1 MPTKYYYADVRRY
14 IDEGTLDLS
23 VSELLKKEEL
33 KFDSITTNTIY
44 KVYYLIDVYETE
56 NANFTAWRKAYP
68 LEGTIVP
75 STNNGPAGFDL
86 KFTSGEGAAFVN
98 IGKFVD
104 ESVSGKSHTKIA
116 FTRKGGATTGAVSY
130 TPTFTIG
137 WKSTASSNLS
147 NVQINWRNVDN
158 TTNDAPNIIWS
169 TAKKTPTF
177 PITAI
182 KACPQLS
189 GISTSTTSNA
199 ELTIKKYDISA
210 TDNKTWYFIVHR
222 KTKNYDELWTC
233 GLNGEDCKALDT
245 PNLLKDLSSKA
256 NIDKWNAKVASKYI
270 TYKSI
275 SSTVNTDITYKDVP
289 TYVPKG
295 AYRYNP
301 PPYDNKSRTSMGQKA
316 EYEDSDKF
324 KDLAIFPEKTIE
336 RGLIYQDVNGAKAL
350 NRDPEKLKATTD
362 IISASSNQWGFRFMY
377 NPTTFS
383 YSSSSNNSVDWTL
396 GSKDPATLLVGN
408 SNVTFELYLNRI
420 PDLKYLRMS
429 NPKVSQDML
438 YGRTLKDYEK
448 EGILNRGTEYDLEFL
463 YRVLN
468 GDPLNKPLLFDKE
481 YNGASADF
489 GFTTATPCWLQ
500 LNKNLKYFGSV
511 ASLQVNHVMFD
522 LNMIPMLSTVSI
534 TFVRY
539 PALWTATGLGEGV
552 KAGVIKSNIISTEKA
567 PG

>member
-1 MPTKYYYADVRRY
+1 
-14 IDEGTLDLS
+14 
-23 VSELLKKEEL
+23 
-33 KFDSITTNTIY
+33 
-44 KVYYLIDVYETE
+44 
-56 NANFTAWRKAYP
+56 
-68 LEGTIVP
+68 
-75 STNNGPAGFDL
+75 
-86 KFTSGEGAAFVN
+86 
-98 IGKFVD
+98 
-104 ESVSGKSHTKIA
+104 
-116 FTRKGGATTGAVSY
+116 
-130 TPTFTIG
+130 
-137 WKSTASSNLS
+137 
-147 NVQINWRNVDN
+147 
-158 TTNDAPNIIWS
+158 
-169 TAKKTPTF
+169 
-177 PITAI
+177 
-182 KACPQLS
+182 
-189 GISTSTTSNA
+189 
-199 ELTIKKYDISA
+199 
-210 TDNKTWYFIVHR
+210 
-222 KTKNYDELWTC
+222 
-233 GLNGEDCKALDT
+233 
-245 PNLLKDLSSKA
+245 
-256 NIDKWNAKVASKYI
+256 
-270 TYKSI
+270 
-275 SSTVNTDITYKDVP
+275 
-289 TYVPKG
+289 
-295 AYRYNP
+295 
-301 PPYDNKSRTSMGQKA
+301 
-316 EYEDSDKF
+316 
-324 KDLAIFPEKTIE
+324 
-336 RGLIYQDVNGAKAL
+336 
-350 NRDPEKLKATTD
+350 
-362 IISASSNQWGFRFMY
+362 MY

-396 GSKDPATLLVGN
+396 GAKDPATLLVGN

-511 ASLQVNHVMFD
+511 ASLNVNHVMFD

>member
-1 MPTKYYYADVRRY
+1 MATKYYYADVRRY
-14 IDEGTLDLS
+14 IVDGKLDPS
-23 VSELLKKEEL
+23 VSELLNKEEL
-33 KFDSITTNTIY
+33 KQDTVTTNTLY
-44 KVYYLIDVYETE
+44 KIFYLTDVYETE
-56 NANFTAWRKAYP
+56 NANFTAWRKSYP

-75 STNNGPAGFDL
+75 STNNGPAGFNL
-86 KFTSGEGAAFVN
+86 IFTPGEGADFVN
-98 IGKFVD
+98 VGKFVD
-104 ESVSGKSHTKIA
+104 QSVSGKSHTKIA
-116 FTRKGGATTGAVSY
+116 FSRKGGATSGQVFY
-130 TPTFTIG
+130 TPKFTIG
-137 WKSTASSNLS
+137 WKSNAAPNLT
-147 NVQINWRNVDN
+147 NVQINWRNADN

-169 TAKKTPTF
+169 TAKKAPNPPLEKIKQKF
-177 PITAI
+177 PE
-182 KACPQLS
+182 
-189 GISTSTTSNA
+189 ISVIASATA
-199 ELTIKKYDISA
+199 ELTLQKIEISA
-210 TDNKTWYFIVHR
+210 TDNKTWYFIVHH
-222 KTKNYDELWTC
+222 KTKNYNELWTC
-233 GLNGEDCKALDT
+233 DLNGESFTQLSRADDKV
-245 PNLLKDLSSKA
+245 LSSKA
-256 NIDKWNAKVASKYI
+256 SIDKWNAKVAADFLAR
-270 TYKSI
+270 KSLD
-275 SSTVNTDITYKDVP
+275 VVATDVTYKDVP
-289 TYVPKG
+289 TYAPKG
-295 AYRYNP
+295 DYRYNP

-316 EYEDSDKF
+316 EYEDNDTF
-324 KDLAIFPEKTIE
+324 KNLAIFPEKTIE
-336 RGLIYQDVNGAKAL
+336 RGLIYQDVNGAKVL
-350 NRDPEKLKATTD
+350 NRNPEKLKQITTETPGL
-362 IISASSNQWGFRFMY
+362 ASNQWGFRFMY

-429 NPKVSQDML
+429 GTPRVTQEQL
-438 YGRTLKDYEK
+438 YGRKLEDYEV

-468 GDPLNKPLLFDKE
+468 GDPLNKPLLFDKQ
-481 YNGASADF
+481 YGGASADF

-539 PALWTATGLGEGV
+539 PALWTATGLGEAV

>member
-23 VSELLKKEEL
+23 VSELLKKEE
-33 KFDSITTNTIY
+33 FNGDPVTTNTLY

-56 NANFTAWRKAYP
+56 NANFTTWRKAYP
-68 LEGTIVP
+68 LEGTIV
-75 STNNGPAGFDL
+75 SSINNGPAGFNL
-86 KFTSGEGAAFVN
+86 TFTSGEGAAFVN
-98 IGKFVD
+98 VGKFVT
-104 ESVSGKSHTKIA
+104 ESVNGIGHTKIA

-130 TPTFTIG
+130 TPKFTIG
-137 WKSTASSNLS
+137 WKSTAAPNLS
-147 NVQINWRNVDN
+147 NVQINWRNWPDN
-158 TTNDAPNIIWS
+158 TTNDAPNINWS
-169 TAKKTPTF
+169 TAKKPPTF
-177 PITAI
+177 PKTAI
-182 KACPQLS
+182 KDCPQLS
-189 GISTSTTSNA
+189 GISTSATDNA
-199 ELTIKKYDISA
+199 ELTIKKYDISP

-222 KTKNYDELWTC
+222 KTRNYDEIWTC
-233 GLNGEDCKALDT
+233 GLNGENCKGLIT
-245 PNLLKDLSSKA
+245 PDLLKDLSSKA
-256 NIDKWNAKVASKYI
+256 NIDKWNAQVASQYI

-275 SSTVNTDITYKDVP
+275 VNPNTPYKDVP
-289 TYVPKG
+289 TPAPKG
-295 AYRYNP
+295 EYRYNP

-316 EYEDSDKF
+316 EYEDNDKF
-324 KDLAIFPEKTIE
+324 KNLAIFSEKTRE
-336 RGLIYQDVNGAKAL
+336 RGLIYQDVNGAKIL

-362 IISASSNQWGFRFMY
+362 IISDSSNQWGFRFMY

-396 GSKDPATLLVGN
+396 GAKDPATLLVGN

-429 NPKVSQDML
+429 NPKVSQAQL
-438 YGRTLKDYEK
+438 YGRNLKDYEID
-448 EGILNRGTEYDLEFL
+448 GILNRGTEYDIEFL

-481 YNGASADF
+481 YSGASADF

-552 KAGVIKSNIISTEKA
+552 KAENIRANIVSTEKA